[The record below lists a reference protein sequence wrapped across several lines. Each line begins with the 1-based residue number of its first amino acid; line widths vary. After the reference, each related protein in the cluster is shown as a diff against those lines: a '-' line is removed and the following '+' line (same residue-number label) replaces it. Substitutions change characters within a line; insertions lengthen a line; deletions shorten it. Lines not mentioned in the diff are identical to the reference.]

1 MKMVLFSIFLEDKN
15 SIFLKE
21 KHFHFDDEVLRH
33 YKRMI
38 GMVNNFDFRAGHT
51 TFRKPMNSCRKFH
64 FSRGVHSGDDFIL
77 RCKNGSFFDFDTRRK
92 RF

>member
-15 SIFLKE
+15 SIFIEE
-21 KHFHFDDEVLRH
+21 KNFHYDDEVLRH
-33 YKRMI
+33 YVRMI
-38 GMVNNFDFRAGHT
+38 GMVYNFDFRAGPT
-51 TFRKPMNSCRKFH
+51 IFRRPINFYREFH
-64 FSRGVHSGDDFIL
+64 FPHGIHSSNDFIL